1 MRTATDAA
9 GVTAELAAV
18 PAHERVALVDPRFV
32 GHAHALRLALTDP
45 RFPAATVRGALTAQ
59 PEARAVLVRAVTAA
73 AATARTSDGGAPTAA
88 PAPGSA
94 ESPEHVAASTVV
106 PTTVPDR
113 AEETQPP
120 VGSAPGPGADDRSGD
135 AGAPGAAVASG
146 AADRADAAV
155 HAPDAAHAS
164 GEYAESRS
172 RTRPS
177 GAATA
182 LGAAAA
188 PTTAGAVGRATRTD
202 APGTTAPDRA
212 AGTGVRAGGA
222 AHAADSFATR
232 SPSES
237 SAEVATMG
245 AANAPNAAAPG
256 EAAHVASPDRT
267 ADGLAAPSRSVAPAE
282 VAATHGAADAHSW
295 VDDIAAALDAG
306 GVALHR
312 PELGVLVASVP
323 ADALSRAKAQDAVD
337 AVDDERVRL
346 RSAVKARDGFF
357 TTFCISPYS
366 RYIARWC
373 ARRGLTPNQV
383 TTASLLTALIAAAC
397 AATGTR
403 PGFVSA
409 GVLLIASFVLDCTD
423 GQLARYSLQYS
434 TLGAWLDATF
444 DRAKEY
450 AYYAGLA
457 LGAARA
463 DGDDVWALA
472 LGAMVL
478 QTCRH
483 VVDFA
488 FNEANHDA
496 TGNTSPTAAL
506 SGRLDSVGW
515 TVWVRRMIVLPIGER
530 WAMIAVLTA
539 FTTPRITFYATLI
552 GCALAAC
559 YTTAGR
565 VLRSLTRR
573 AGRTD
578 RAARALAELA
588 DSGPLAELVAKAA
601 PRGASSY
608 LAPVSAALGATA
620 VLAGAAATG
629 FGSWVPVGCAVLY
642 AVLAGVAVTAP
653 LKGPLDW
660 LVPPLFRAAEYGTI
674 LILAACSEVN
684 GALPAAFGLVA
695 AVAYHHYDTVYR
707 IRGGTGA
714 PPHRLVRAIGGHEGR
729 TVAVT
734 AAAALLHHQ
743 NQGFTIALTALAA
756 ALALA
761 VLIESIRFWVS
772 SGAPAVH
779 DESGEPA

>member
-1 MRTATDAA
+1 MSTAILTGVPVAGSSLGDDLRSLGFDVRTAADAA
-9 GVTAELAAV
+9 GVTEELAAV

-32 GHAHALRLALTDP
+32 GHVHALRLALTDP
-45 RFPAATVRGALTAQ
+45 RFPAAATRGALTVQ
-59 PEARAVLVRAVTAA
+59 PEARTALTRALAA
-73 AATARTSDGGAPTAA
+73 AAYPGETA
-88 PAPGSA
+88 PAGA
-94 ESPEHVAASTVV
+94 AGGPERAAV
-106 PTTVPDR
+106 
-113 AEETQPP
+113 
-120 VGSAPGPGADDRSGD
+120 PGADARDGD
-135 AGAPGAAVASG
+135 AGPVGGDAGPSGGAVASG
-146 AADRADAAV
+146 AGHRPGATVRAPGAV
-155 HAPDAAHAS
+155 HAS
-164 GEYAESRS
+164 GEYAGSPS

-182 LGAAAA
+182 LDPSGATALDSSGTAAALDPSGTAAADGSA
-188 PTTAGAVGRATRTD
+188 P
-202 APGTTAPDRA
+202 APGAHPSGATA
-212 AGTGVRAGGA
+212 
-222 AHAADSFATR
+222 
-232 SPSES
+232 
-237 SAEVATMG
+237 
-245 AANAPNAAAPG
+245 APGAAAPG
-256 EAAHVASPDRT
+256 A
-267 ADGLAAPSRSVAPAE
+267 AAP
-282 VAATHGAADAHSW
+282 GAAAPGATGAHSW
-295 VDDIAAALDAG
+295 ADDIAARLDAE
-306 GVALHR
+306 GVPVHR
-312 PELGVLVASVP
+312 PELGVLVAAVP
-323 ADALSRAKAQDAVD
+323 ADARERATAADAVA

-346 RSAVKARDGFF
+346 RAAVKSRDGFF

-463 DGDDVWALA
+463 GGGDDVWALA

-515 TVWVRRMIVLPIGER
+515 TVWARRMIVLPIGER

-539 FTTPRITFYATLI
+539 FTTPRITFYALLV

-573 AGRTD
+573 AERTD
-578 RAARALAELA
+578 RAVRALAELT
-588 DSGPLAELVAKAA
+588 DSGPLAEAVAKAA
-601 PRGASSY
+601 ARGAGSY
-608 LAPVSAALGATA
+608 LAPLSAVLGAAA
-620 VLAGAAATG
+620 VLAGTAAGG
-629 FGSWVPVGCAVLY
+629 FGSWLPVGCAVLY
-642 AVLAGVAVTAP
+642 AVLAGVAVAAP

-674 LILAACSEVN
+674 LILAARSEVN

-714 PPHRLVRAIGGHEGR
+714 PPRRLVRAIGGHEGR
-729 TVAVT
+729 TVVVT
-734 AAAALLHHQ
+734 AAAALLHDQ

-779 DESGEPA
+779 DETGEPA